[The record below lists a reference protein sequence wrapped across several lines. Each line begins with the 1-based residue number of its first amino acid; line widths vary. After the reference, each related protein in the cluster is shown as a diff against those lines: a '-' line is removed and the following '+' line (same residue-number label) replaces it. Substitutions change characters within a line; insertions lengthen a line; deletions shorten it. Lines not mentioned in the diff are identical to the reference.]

1 MNDFIEKWLYDP
13 VVNKL
18 IITLIGIIIIIILIR
33 FIQRAL
39 GGYIQETNTRYRA
52 RKIMTFVGYLLV
64 AFLITA
70 VFSDKL
76 GGLNIALGVAGAGIA
91 FALQEVIMSLAGWF
105 AINFSN
111 FYKTGDRVQI
121 GGVKGDIIDIGLLR
135 TTLMEVG
142 EWVDGDLYNG
152 RVVRVAN
159 SFVFKDPVYNY
170 SGDFPF
176 LWDEITIPVRYGS
189 DFRFTYE
196 LLQRTADEVVGE
208 YAQFALKAWESLVKK
223 FMIENAVVEPLVTMT
238 ADQNWMTYTVRYV
251 VDYKKRR
258 TTKDKL
264 FKRILEEIENNK
276 EKVSIASSSMEIN
289 LLPSPPREDEK

>member
-1 MNDFIEKWLYDP
+1 MNDFIEKWLHDP

-39 GGYIQETNTRYRA
+39 GRYIQETNTRYRA
-52 RKIMTFVGYLLV
+52 RKIITFVGYLLA

-196 LLQRTADEVVGE
+196 LLRRTADEVVGE

-238 ADQNWMTYTVRYV
+238 ANQDWMTYTVRFV

-264 FKRILEEIENNK
+264 FKRILEEIESNK

-289 LLPSPPREDEK
+289 LLRTPPRENQP